1 MSATFKQALVKSLA
15 RLPAHIDA
23 ALSDK

>member
-15 RLPAHIDA
+15 WLPAHIDA